1 MVFYFKSYLA
11 VPIIRG
17 LYWPYFKMETEAD
30 IKGKELMLDAKINP
44 QGMLSIY
51 NKLLKEELNL
61 DENKKNN
68 SSSRGM

>member
-1 MVFYFKSYLA
+1 
-11 VPIIRG
+11 
-17 LYWPYFKMETEAD
+17 METEDD

-44 QGMLSIY
+44 QGMLIIY

-68 SSSRGM
+68 SSSKGMKEVFSYLSTHPSEKSV

>member
-1 MVFYFKSYLA
+1 
-11 VPIIRG
+11 
-17 LYWPYFKMETEAD
+17 METEAD
-30 IKGKELMLDAKINP
+30 IKGKELMLDVKINP